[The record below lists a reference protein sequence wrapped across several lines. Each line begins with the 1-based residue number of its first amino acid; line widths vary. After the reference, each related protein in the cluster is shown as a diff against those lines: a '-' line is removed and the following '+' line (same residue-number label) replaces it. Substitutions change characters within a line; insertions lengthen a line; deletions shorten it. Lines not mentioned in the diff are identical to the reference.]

1 MHRYP
6 GVTLKLKLKGSSIAV
21 NILLFLLTVISTTAA
36 GALQQGV
43 SLAAL
48 FKDWTLITRG
58 IPFSFTLL
66 AILIAHE
73 MSHYFVSR
81 YHGVRVTLPFFI
93 PAPSVIGTFGA
104 FIRIK
109 SPMEDRRALLDI
121 GLSGPLGGAV
131 VAIPVLYIGLK
142 MSTIQIMLKPTGVE
156 LGSSI
161 LLDQMVRFTLGK
173 LPNYYQVVLHPVAF
187 AGWIGLLVT
196 SLNLIPIGQLDG
208 GHIAYAILGEKSK
221 RLAIGCFIALIILGL
236 VGWSGWFIWA
246 GLLYVMGWQHPPPL
260 NPAIPLDTKR
270 KWLGVLALILFVV
283 TFTPTP
289 FSGF

>member
-1 MHRYP
+1 
-6 GVTLKLKLKGSSIAV
+6 VTLKLKLKGSSIAV

>member
-43 SLAAL
+43 SLTAL

-173 LPNYYQVVLHPVAF
+173 LPDYYQVVLHPVAF

-221 RLAIGCFIALIILGL
+221 KLAIGCFIALIILGL

>member
-1 MHRYP
+1 M
-6 GVTLKLKLKGSSIAV
+6 TLKLKPKGSSIAV

-48 FKDWTLITRG
+48 LKDWTLITRG

-142 MSTIQIMLKPTGVE
+142 MSTIQIMPKPMGVE

-173 LPNYYQVVLHPVAF
+173 LPDYYQVVLHPVAF
-187 AGWIGLLVT
+187 AGWIGILVT
-196 SLNLIPIGQLDG
+196 SLNLIPVGQLDG

-221 RLAIGCFIALIILGL
+221 KLAIGCFIALIILGL

-246 GLLYVMGWQHPPPL
+246 GLLYVMGWEHPPPL

-270 KWLGVLALILFVV
+270 KWLGLLALILFVV

>member
-1 MHRYP
+1 M
-6 GVTLKLKLKGSSIAV
+6 TLKLKPKGSSIAL

-36 GALQQGV
+36 GALQQEV

-48 FKDWTLITRG
+48 LKDWTLITRG

-81 YHGVRVTLPFFI
+81 YHGVQVTLPFFI

-121 GLSGPLGGAV
+121 GLSGPLGGSL

-142 MSTIQIMLKPTGVE
+142 MSTIQIMPKPTGVE

-161 LLDQMVRFTLGK
+161 LLDQMVRLTLGK
-173 LPNYYQVVLHPVAF
+173 LPDYYQVVLHPVAF

-221 RLAIGCFIALIILGL
+221 RLAMVCFVALIILGL
-236 VGWSGWFIWA
+236 VGWPGWFIWA
-246 GLLYVMGWQHPPPL
+246 GLLYVMGWKHPPPL
-260 NPAIPLDTKR
+260 NPVLPLDTKR
-270 KWLGVLALILFVV
+270 KWLGVLSLILFVV

-289 FSGF
+289 FTGF

>member
-1 MHRYP
+1 M
-6 GVTLKLKLKGSSIAV
+6 TLKLKPKGSSIAV

-48 FKDWTLITRG
+48 LKDWTLITRG

-142 MSTIQIMLKPTGVE
+142 MSTIQIMPKPTGVE

-173 LPNYYQVVLHPVAF
+173 LPDYYQVVLHPVAF
-187 AGWIGLLVT
+187 AGWIGILVT
-196 SLNLIPIGQLDG
+196 SLNLIPVGQLDG

-221 RLAIGCFIALIILGL
+221 KLAIGCFIALIILGL

-246 GLLYVMGWQHPPPL
+246 GLLYVMGWEHPPPL

-270 KWLGVLALILFVV
+270 KWLGVLSLLLFVV

>member
-1 MHRYP
+1 M
-6 GVTLKLKLKGSSIAV
+6 
-21 NILLFLLTVISTTAA
+21 LTVISTTAA

-173 LPNYYQVVLHPVAF
+173 LPDYYQVVLHPVAF

-221 RLAIGCFIALIILGL
+221 KLAIGCFIALIILGL

-270 KWLGVLALILFVV
+270 KWLGVLALLLFVV

>member
-1 MHRYP
+1 M
-6 GVTLKLKLKGSSIAV
+6 TLKLKPKGSSIAV

-43 SLAAL
+43 SLVAL
-48 FKDWTLITRG
+48 LKDWTLLTKG

-66 AILIAHE
+66 AILITHE

-81 YHGVRVTLPFFI
+81 YHGVQVTLPFFI

-109 SPMEDRRALLDI
+109 SPMEDRRVLLDI

-142 MSTIQIMLKPTGVE
+142 MSTIQVMPKPAGVE

-161 LLDQMVRFTLGK
+161 LLDQMVRLALGK
-173 LPNYYQVVLHPVAF
+173 LPDYYQIVLHPVAF

-196 SLNLIPIGQLDG
+196 SLNLIPVGQLDG

>member
-1 MHRYP
+1 LHRYP

-109 SPMEDRRALLDI
+109 SPMEDRRVLLDI

-173 LPNYYQVVLHPVAF
+173 LPDYYQVVLHPVAF

-221 RLAIGCFIALIILGL
+221 KLAIGCFIALIILGL

>member
-1 MHRYP
+1 M
-6 GVTLKLKLKGSSIAV
+6 TLKLKPKGSSIAV
-21 NILLFLLTVISTTAA
+21 NILLFLLTVISTTVA

-48 FKDWTLITRG
+48 LKDWTLLTKG

-66 AILIAHE
+66 AILITHE

-81 YHGVRVTLPFFI
+81 YHGVQVTLPFFI

-109 SPMEDRRALLDI
+109 SPMENRRALLDI

-142 MSTIQIMLKPTGVE
+142 MSTIQVMPKPTGVE

-161 LLDQMVRFTLGK
+161 LLDQMVRLALGK
-173 LPNYYQVVLHPVAF
+173 LPDYYQVVLHPVAF

-196 SLNLIPIGQLDG
+196 SLNLIPVGQLDG

>member
-173 LPNYYQVVLHPVAF
+173 LPDYYQVVLHPVAF

-221 RLAIGCFIALIILGL
+221 KLAIGCFIALIILGL

-270 KWLGVLALILFVV
+270 KWLGVLALLLFVV

>member
-1 MHRYP
+1 LHCYP
-6 GVTLKLKLKGSSIAV
+6 GVTLKLKGSSIAV

-36 GALQQGV
+36 GALQQEV

-48 FKDWTLITRG
+48 LKDWTLFTKG

-66 AILIAHE
+66 AILITHE

-81 YHGVRVTLPFFI
+81 YHGVQVTLPFFI

-142 MSTIQIMLKPTGVE
+142 MSTIQVMPKPTGVE

-161 LLDQMVRFTLGK
+161 LLDQMVRLALGK
-173 LPNYYQVVLHPVAF
+173 LPDYYQVVLHPVAF

-196 SLNLIPIGQLDG
+196 SLNLIPVGQLDG

-236 VGWSGWFIWA
+236 TGWSGWFIWA

>member
-1 MHRYP
+1 M
-6 GVTLKLKLKGSSIAV
+6 TLKLKPKGSSIAV

-36 GALQQGV
+36 GALQQEV

-48 FKDWTLITRG
+48 LKDWTLITRG

-109 SPMEDRRALLDI
+109 SPMEDRRVLLDI
-121 GLSGPLGGAV
+121 GLSGPLGGAI

-173 LPNYYQVVLHPVAF
+173 LPDYYQVVLHPVAF
-187 AGWIGLLVT
+187 AGWIGILVT
-196 SLNLIPIGQLDG
+196 SLNLIPVGQLDG

-221 RLAIGCFIALIILGL
+221 KLAIGCFIALIILGL
-236 VGWSGWFIWA
+236 VGWPGWFIWA

-260 NPAIPLDTKR
+260 NPTIPLDTKR
-270 KWLGVLALILFVV
+270 KWLGVLSLLLFVV

>member
-1 MHRYP
+1 MHCYP
-6 GVTLKLKLKGSSIAV
+6 GVTLKLKPKGSSIAV

-48 FKDWTLITRG
+48 LKDWTLLTKG

-66 AILIAHE
+66 AILITHE

-81 YHGVRVTLPFFI
+81 YHGVQVTLPFFI

-142 MSTIQIMLKPTGVE
+142 MSTIQVMPKPTGVE

-161 LLDQMVRFTLGK
+161 LLDQMVRLALGK
-173 LPNYYQVVLHPVAF
+173 LPDYYQVVLHPVAF

-196 SLNLIPIGQLDG
+196 SLNLIPVGQLDG

>member
-1 MHRYP
+1 
-6 GVTLKLKLKGSSIAV
+6 
-21 NILLFLLTVISTTAA
+21 
-36 GALQQGV
+36 
-43 SLAAL
+43 
-48 FKDWTLITRG
+48 
-58 IPFSFTLL
+58 
-66 AILIAHE
+66 
-73 MSHYFVSR
+73 
-81 YHGVRVTLPFFI
+81 
-93 PAPSVIGTFGA
+93 
-104 FIRIK
+104 
-109 SPMEDRRALLDI
+109 
-121 GLSGPLGGAV
+121 
-131 VAIPVLYIGLK
+131 
-142 MSTIQIMLKPTGVE
+142 
-156 LGSSI
+156 
-161 LLDQMVRFTLGK
+161 K
-173 LPNYYQVVLHPVAF
+173 LPDYYQVVLHPVAF

>member
-1 MHRYP
+1 
-6 GVTLKLKLKGSSIAV
+6 VTLKLKPKGSSIAV

-48 FKDWTLITRG
+48 LKDWTLITRG

-142 MSTIQIMLKPTGVE
+142 MSTIQIMPKPTGVE

-173 LPNYYQVVLHPVAF
+173 LPDYYQVVLHPVAF
-187 AGWIGLLVT
+187 AGWIGILVT
-196 SLNLIPIGQLDG
+196 SLNLIPVGQLDG

-221 RLAIGCFIALIILGL
+221 KLAIGCFIALIILGL

-246 GLLYVMGWQHPPPL
+246 GLLYVMGWEHPPPL

-270 KWLGVLALILFVV
+270 KWLGVLSLLLFVV

>member
-1 MHRYP
+1 MHCYP
-6 GVTLKLKLKGSSIAV
+6 GVTLKPKGSSIAV

-36 GALQQGV
+36 GALQQGA

-48 FKDWTLITRG
+48 LKDWTLLTKG

-66 AILIAHE
+66 AILITHE

-81 YHGVRVTLPFFI
+81 YHGVHVTLPFFI

-142 MSTIQIMLKPTGVE
+142 MSTIQVMPKPTGAE

-161 LLDQMVRFTLGK
+161 LLDQMVRLALGK
-173 LPNYYQVVLHPVAF
+173 LPDYYQVVLHPVAF

-196 SLNLIPIGQLDG
+196 SLNLIPVGQLDG

-221 RLAIGCFIALIILGL
+221 KLAIGCFIALIILGL

>member
-1 MHRYP
+1 M
-6 GVTLKLKLKGSSIAV
+6 TLKLKLKGSSIAV

-109 SPMEDRRALLDI
+109 SPMEDRRVLLDI

-173 LPNYYQVVLHPVAF
+173 LPDYYQVVLHPVAF

-221 RLAIGCFIALIILGL
+221 KLAIGCFIALIILGL

-289 FSGF
+289 FSG